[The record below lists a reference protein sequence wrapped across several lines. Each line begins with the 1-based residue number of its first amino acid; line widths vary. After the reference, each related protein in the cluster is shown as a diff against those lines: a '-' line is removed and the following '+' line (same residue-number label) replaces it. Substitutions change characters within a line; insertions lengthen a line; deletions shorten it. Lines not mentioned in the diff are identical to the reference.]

1 MSKINNTS
9 SELKP
14 DEIYNDIITT
24 LANHINLKLK
34 SAQKDKLIS
43 DENDYTALKLNSG
56 QMKEYCN
63 LYNPQQLK
71 LQLVQGGV
79 LIKIDFDN
87 LFYLPLISATWI
99 EKENP
104 ADDNTHLILNQKKIN
119 YWIGFNMSNSLIL
132 NSDEIN
138 DLPELMRIIKS
149 EIKSVEKMN
158 GNKRYTPFSLEF
170 NAVAESI
177 KEVLF

>member
-14 DEIYNDIITT
+14 DEIYDNIIAT
-24 LANHINLKLK
+24 LADRINLKLK
-34 SAQKDKLIS
+34 SARKDKLIS
-43 DENDYTALKLNSG
+43 DENNYIALKLNSE

-63 LYNPQQLK
+63 LYNSRQLK
-71 LQLVQGGV
+71 LQSVQGGV
-79 LIKIDFDN
+79 LMKIDFAN

-99 EKENP
+99 EKEDP
-104 ADDNTHLILNQKKIN
+104 VDDNSHLILNQKKIN

-149 EIKSVEKMN
+149 EIKSVETMN
-158 GNKRYTPFSLEF
+158 KNERYTPFSLEF
-170 NAVAESI
+170 NSVVE
-177 KEVLF
+177 

>member
-1 MSKINNTS
+1 MSNTQQHS
-9 SELKP
+9 SELKS
-14 DEIYNDIITT
+14 DVIYQNIIAT
-24 LANHINLKLK
+24 LADRINLKLK
-34 SAQKDKLIS
+34 SAQKNELIS
-43 DENDYTALKLNSG
+43 DDHDYTALKLNSE

-63 LYNPQQLK
+63 LYNSRQLK
-71 LQLVQGGV
+71 LQSVQGGV
-79 LIKIDFDN
+79 IIKMDFAN

-99 EKENP
+99 EKENH
-104 ADDNTHLILNQKKIN
+104 ADDAPHLILNQKKIN

-132 NSDEIN
+132 NSDEID

-170 NAVAESI
+170 NAVAE
-177 KEVLF
+177 

>member
-1 MSKINNTS
+1 MSNTQQHS
-9 SELKP
+9 SELKS
-14 DEIYNDIITT
+14 DAIYQNIIAT
-24 LANHINLKLK
+24 LADHINLKLK
-34 SAQKDKLIS
+34 SARKDKLIS
-43 DENDYTALKLNSG
+43 DENDYTALKLNSE

-63 LYNPQQLK
+63 LVNPRQLK
-71 LQLVQGGV
+71 LQSVQGGV
-79 LIKIDFDN
+79 LVKMDFVN

-104 ADDNTHLILNQKKIN
+104 ADDNSDLILNQKKIN

-158 GNKRYTPFSLEF
+158 RNERYTPFSLEF
-170 NAVAESI
+170 NSVAE
-177 KEVLF
+177 

>member
-1 MSKINNTS
+1 MSNTQQHS
-9 SELKP
+9 SALKP
-14 DEIYNDIITT
+14 DKIYDNIIAT
-24 LANHINLKLK
+24 LADHINLKLK
-34 SAQKDKLIS
+34 SVQKDKLIS
-43 DENDYTALKLNSG
+43 DDHDYTALKLNSE

-63 LYNPQQLK
+63 LVNPRQLK
-71 LQLVQGGV
+71 LQSVQGGV
-79 LIKIDFDN
+79 LVKMDFAN

-104 ADDNTHLILNQKKIN
+104 ADDNSNLILNQKKIN

-149 EIKSVEKMN
+149 EIKSVEKMDRN
-158 GNKRYTPFSLEF
+158 ERYTPFSLEF
-170 NAVAESI
+170 NAVAE
-177 KEVLF
+177 

>member
-1 MSKINNTS
+1 MSNTQQHS
-9 SELKP
+9 SELKS
-14 DEIYNDIITT
+14 DTIYQNIIAT
-24 LANHINLKLK
+24 LADHINLKLK

-43 DENDYTALKLNSG
+43 NDYDYTALKLNSE

-63 LYNPQQLK
+63 LYNSRQLK
-71 LQLVQGGV
+71 LQSVQGGV
-79 LIKIDFDN
+79 IVKMDFAN
-87 LFYLPLISATWI
+87 LFYLPLIAATWI
-99 EKENP
+99 EKEDP
-104 ADDNTHLILNQKKIN
+104 ADDNSHLKLASDKLN

-158 GNKRYTPFSLEF
+158 RNKRYIPFSLEF
-170 NAVAESI
+170 NAVAE
-177 KEVLF
+177 

>member
-9 SELKP
+9 SELKS
-14 DEIYNDIITT
+14 DTIYQNIIAT
-24 LANHINLKLK
+24 LADHINLKLK
-34 SAQKDKLIS
+34 SAQKGELIS
-43 DENDYTALKLNSG
+43 NDHDYTALKLNSE

-63 LYNPQQLK
+63 LFNPRQLK
-71 LQLVQGGV
+71 LQSVQGGV
-79 LIKIDFDN
+79 LMKIDFAN

-99 EKENP
+99 EKEDP
-104 ADDNTHLILNQKKIN
+104 VDDNSHLILNQKKIN

-149 EIKSVEKMN
+149 EIKSVETMN
-158 GNKRYTPFSLEF
+158 KNERYTPFSLEF
-170 NAVAESI
+170 NSVVE
-177 KEVLF
+177 

>member
-14 DEIYNDIITT
+14 DEIYNNIIAT
-24 LANHINLKLK
+24 LADHINLKLK

-43 DENDYTALKLNSG
+43 DENNYIALKLNSE

-63 LYNPQQLK
+63 LYNSRQLK
-71 LQLVQGGV
+71 LQSVQGGV
-79 LIKIDFDN
+79 LMKIDFAN

-99 EKENP
+99 EKEDP
-104 ADDNTHLILNQKKIN
+104 VDDNSHLILNQKKIN

-149 EIKSVEKMN
+149 EIKSAEKMN
-158 GNKRYTPFSLEF
+158 GNERYTPFSLEF
-170 NAVAESI
+170 NSVVE
-177 KEVLF
+177 

>member
-1 MSKINNTS
+1 MSNTQQHS
-9 SELKP
+9 SELKS
-14 DEIYNDIITT
+14 DAIYQNIIAT
-24 LANHINLKLK
+24 LADHISLKLK
-34 SAQKDKLIS
+34 SAKKDKLIS
-43 DENDYTALKLNSG
+43 DDHNYIALKLNSE

-63 LYNPQQLK
+63 LYNSRQLK
-71 LQLVQGGV
+71 LQSVQGGV
-79 LIKIDFDN
+79 LMKIDFAN

-99 EKENP
+99 EKENL
-104 ADDNTHLILNQKKIN
+104 ADNDTHLILNQKKIN

-158 GNKRYTPFSLEF
+158 RNERYTPFSLEF
-170 NAVAESI
+170 NAVAE
-177 KEVLF
+177 

>member
-1 MSKINNTS
+1 MSNTQQHS
-9 SELKP
+9 SELKS
-14 DEIYNDIITT
+14 DVIYQNIIAT
-24 LANHINLKLK
+24 LADRINLKLK
-34 SAQKDKLIS
+34 SAQKNELIS
-43 DENDYTALKLNSG
+43 DDHDYTALKLNSE

-63 LYNPQQLK
+63 LYNSRQLK
-71 LQLVQGGV
+71 LQSVQGGV
-79 LIKIDFDN
+79 LVKMDFAN

-99 EKENP
+99 EKENH
-104 ADDNTHLILNQKKIN
+104 ADDAPHLILNQKKIN

-132 NSDEIN
+132 NSDEID

-170 NAVAESI
+170 NAVAE
-177 KEVLF
+177 

>member
-14 DEIYNDIITT
+14 DEIYNNIIAT
-24 LANHINLKLK
+24 LADHINLKLK

-43 DENDYTALKLNSG
+43 NDHDYTALKLNSE

-63 LYNPQQLK
+63 LCNPRQLK
-71 LQLVQGGV
+71 LQSVQGGV
-79 LIKIDFDN
+79 LVKMDFAN

-99 EKENP
+99 EKEDS
-104 ADDNTHLILNQKKIN
+104 ADDDTHLILNQKKIN

-138 DLPELMRIIKS
+138 DIQQ
-149 EIKSVEKMN
+149 VV
-158 GNKRYTPFSLEF
+158 NKRIFL
-170 NAVAESI
+170 
-177 KEVLF
+177 

>member
-14 DEIYNDIITT
+14 DEIYNNIIAT
-24 LANHINLKLK
+24 LADHINLKLK

-43 DENDYTALKLNSG
+43 NDYDYTALKLNSE

-63 LYNPQQLK
+63 LDNPRQLK
-71 LQLVQGGV
+71 LQSVQGGI
-79 LIKIDFDN
+79 LIKMDFAN

-99 EKENP
+99 EKEDP
-104 ADDNTHLILNQKKIN
+104 ADDNSNLILNQKKIN
-119 YWIGFNMSNSLIL
+119 YWIGFNMSNFLIL

-158 GNKRYTPFSLEF
+158 RNERYTPFSLEF
-170 NAVAESI
+170 NSVA
-177 KEVLF
+177 K